1 MQFKAL
7 ASVLASIG
15 WVCLSACAA
24 QQSSTGHIR
33 ARSVPATVH
42 GALEPWQ
49 VQASIERQMEAL
61 VMLAN
66 QKWPGAG
73 NVQVSF
79 IVTPD
84 GLPQSVRLVRSDF
97 DDPAFAQALTRV
109 IERLSFPASK
119 ATTVV
124 SAYPVYFR

>member
-7 ASVLASIG
+7 ASVLAGIS

-66 QKWPGAG
+66 QQWPGAG